1 MPGSG
6 HGHLVQLVLPQ
17 GPIFRPGVI
26 GRRGR
31 LLSAAGRAALRAW
44 TANEHTEDEPHVRGH
59 DHVRAH
65 EQCVHLWLLSSP
77 TPQPPSYPKG
87 QVRVSP
93 DLETRPKAYL
103 TGRDA
108 LTAGMRQDGHMAAR
122 GKASNDAEIDRLF
135 DLPPERFTSA
145 RDELSNRLKAE
156 GRAEEAAQVRSLR
169 RPTVAAWAVNQV
181 ARKNREDVAELVDA
195 GKALQQAQRKVL
207 SGVKAGGFREAME
220 RRRRVVTRLGKAAE
234 RLLAEAG
241 KGSAGAI
248 EAIGATLEAASLEED
263 VAEQVRAGR
272 LSKEVPAPAGFGATG
287 GLELVA
293 DQPPKA
299 EPAPRADRARDS
311 AAREA
316 KELAAAAAQARRAAI
331 KARGD
336 ADRLEAKS
344 ERLRQEAE
352 ETRVEAREASK
363 RAREAET
370 AAERAQSE
378 ADRHARRA

>member
-1 MPGSG
+1 VVP
-6 HGHLVQLVLPQ
+6 
-17 GPIFRPGVI
+17 
-26 GRRGR
+26 
-31 LLSAAGRAALRAW
+31 
-44 TANEHTEDEPHVRGH
+44 
-59 DHVRAH
+59 
-65 EQCVHLWLLSSP
+65 
-77 TPQPPSYPKG
+77 
-87 QVRVSP
+87 
-93 DLETRPKAYL
+93 
-103 TGRDA
+103 
-108 LTAGMRQDGHMAAR
+108 R
-122 GKASNDAEIDRLF
+122 GKASNEAEIDRLF

-145 RDELSNRLKAE
+145 RDDLANRLKAE
-156 GRAEEAAQVRSLR
+156 GRAKEAAQIRSLR

-181 ARKNREDVAELVDA
+181 ARKNREDVAELLAA

-248 EAIGATLEAASLEED
+248 EAIGATLEAASLEEE

-293 DQPPKA
+293 DQPAPKA
-299 EPAPRADRARDS
+299 EPTARGGRAHES

-331 KARGD
+331 KARGE

-363 RAREAET
+363 RARESET
-370 AAERAQSE
+370 AADRAQSE
-378 ADRHARRA
+378 ADRAARRLED